1 MVAKGRITRAIRAF
15 LRHRR
20 ARRGSD
26 TTPKQTPAEIVISS
40 DSEDDGDER
49 STRQGPS
56 ASLSTPGRRVGSY
69 TLTLEDELRV
79 VTESAELNDT
89 TINALLLGL
98 ATRFN
103 RRTTRMSVQCVALNS
118 HMLPGLFRDLNESLC
133 IRAAVTN
140 ADSAAAHIAADLE
153 DILRLDRKL
162 ASLQDSVPA
171 RSSGDGQWS
180 YARTIQAKCA
190 KWLSPLVH
198 AASSARSHKDTLIAL
213 VPIHLD
219 SAHHW
224 SLLVVRLSRSLRS
237 PDWEMTSFDFFDSM
251 PGLVP
256 AGHYEATARL
266 VAAAFDFA
274 RGPRHHPTQR
284 VPPPAITVR
293 PALRQHNATDC
304 GVYVVMHA
312 AAALRVLRGASP
324 PWWFHRGGGANAV
337 RHFRRVTAQVLLDA
351 ADTP

>member
-1 MVAKGRITRAIRAF
+1 MVARGRITRAIRAF
-15 LRHRR
+15 IRHRQM
-20 ARRGSD
+20 ARRGRV
-26 TTPKQTPAEIVISS
+26 TTSKQTPAEIVISS

-103 RRTTRMSVQCVALNS
+103 RRTTRMGVQCVALNS
-118 HMLPGLFRDLNESLC
+118 HTLPGLLRDLNESLC

-162 ASLQDSVPA
+162 ASLQGSVPA

-198 AASSARSHKDTLIAL
+198 AASGARSHKDTLIAL

-237 PDWEMTSFDFFDSM
+237 PDWE
-251 PGLVP
+251 
-256 AGHYEATARL
+256 
-266 VAAAFDFA
+266 
-274 RGPRHHPTQR
+274 
-284 VPPPAITVR
+284 
-293 PALRQHNATDC
+293 
-304 GVYVVMHA
+304 
-312 AAALRVLRGASP
+312 
-324 PWWFHRGGGANAV
+324 
-337 RHFRRVTAQVLLDA
+337 
-351 ADTP
+351 